1 LCTQKHRDPSA
12 LTPQACYCFCRPHQS
27 HYELSIRERIAQL
40 KQEERELRDSY
51 ALSQGSLDRAKTLEA
66 KLIAIVE
73 EIAELERALPAKIT
87 RPS

>member
-1 LCTQKHRDPSA
+1 MAILQRSPRSLLSLLTSASKPLGAGSLVNSGEDCT
-12 LTPQACYCFCRPHQS
+12 
-27 HYELSIRERIAQL
+27 L
-40 KQEERELRDSY
+40 KQEERELRNSY

-87 RPS
+87 HPS